1 MILIMSETK
10 YCHQY
15 KSWGVE
21 MVYTSR
27 TFSWRK
33 IPQLQ
38 WVRFN
43 LLLCLKSRQA
53 GLQLLFKVTK
63 KLNFFVG
70 FPPSVQD
77 FFCHITCTF
86 KHPCLQLFRFEIA
99 QFVPFWIKNPQNP
112 WKIVKKGTKRYLL
125 FIKKVL
131 LVGFE
136 WAVTLNRSCK
146 PAWHDLISFKWGH
159 WH

>member
-1 MILIMSETK
+1 M
-10 YCHQY
+10 
-15 KSWGVE
+15 
-21 MVYTSR
+21 
-27 TFSWRK
+27 WRWF
-33 IPQLQ
+33 IPQGPFHEEKYLNYSEWGSIYFFAWSHVKQ
-38 WVRFN
+38 VCNF
-43 LLLCLKSRQA
+43 CLK
-53 GLQLLFKVTK
+53 LLKNK
-63 KLNFFVG
+63 FFCRVS
-70 FPPSVQD
+70 PISTR